1 MMDLKKIKRLDE
13 FIAAE
18 PAVKPKT
25 PVAPPAAPP
34 KIRPNRHFPTKR
46 PGEREKEKPMARF
59 EEVMN
64 LFFSELEKIKST
76 PEGEKL
82 IKKLHKKYAQD

>member
-18 PAVKPKT
+18 PAVKPRT

-34 KIRPNRHFPTKR
+34 KIRPTRPIPTKR
-46 PGEREKEKPMARF
+46 PAEREKEKPMARF
-59 EEVMN
+59 EEVMD
-64 LFFSELEKIKST
+64 LFFSELEKIKRT
-76 PEGEKL
+76 PEGERI